1 MESYL
6 VKLPDKD
13 IVIRADQPTYYT
25 LDMIEGNTDYSV
37 SVQGIISTESTLI
50 ATDCAKYNFKTA
62 PYIENFSLDAIYSTS
77 FVATWSI
84 QTPPGSYRV
93 LISPDIVGFDNGIRE
108 IDGTSLNVEGAR
120 PNTEYTLTL
129 VGLFAGSESDPIV
142 VNFTTA
148 PLIAD
153 AAVKTSRSTMML
165 IGWSLLPGARDVYF
179 EINPPMQ

>member
-1 MESYL
+1 ME
-6 VKLPDKD
+6 
-13 IVIRADQPTYYT
+13 
-25 LDMIEGNTDYSV
+25 
-37 SVQGIISTESTLI
+37 
-50 ATDCAKYNFKTA
+50 
-62 PYIENFSLDAIYSTS
+62 
-77 FVATWSI
+77 
-84 QTPPGSYRV
+84 TPPVSYRV

-120 PNTEYTLTL
+120 PNTEYTLSL

-179 EINPPMQ
+179 EIDPPMEGPTAIQNGPLGSIRNMITLMGLKPVTRYEIKVAMIFDNQRRTDSAIIVQETAPSSSGLEISKIESTAF